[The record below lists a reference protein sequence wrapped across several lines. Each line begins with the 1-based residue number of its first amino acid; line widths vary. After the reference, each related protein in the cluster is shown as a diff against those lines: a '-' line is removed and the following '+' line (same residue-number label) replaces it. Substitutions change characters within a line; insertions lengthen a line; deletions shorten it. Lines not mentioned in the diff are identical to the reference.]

1 MQTRPNQG
9 EKYRDAKYNTWST
22 LKIKRRGK
30 TGHGCASYLLARAR
44 STKQQGKQAHPRL
57 FRIASLLFSS
67 SSSSFPLPDKTWD
80 IRGNGFD
87 NPSLDLRYHSG
98 DTNRYSNP
106 VASDRVRANSL
117 ARHGTQFAEAI
128 RATPAPGTAITAL
141 FFDFETS
148 SLIPGRTWSNPT
160 YSIFNPPGLSCT
172 AGLLRIVAASS
183 GSKAG

>member
-1 MQTRPNQG
+1 M
-9 EKYRDAKYNTWST
+9 
-22 LKIKRRGK
+22 KIKRRGK

-57 FRIASLLFSS
+57 FCIASLLF
-67 SSSSFPLPDKTWD
+67 FLPLPPLLFLCRIKRGISVGMGLI
-80 IRGNGFD
+80 IRRWICGILN
-87 NPSLDLRYHSG
+87 HSG